1 MLAKNYR
8 VPRENID
15 YILEKGESFKT
26 RLFIVRFKK
35 NRAQN
40 LRFRVI
46 ISKKV
51 DLKAVKRNRLRRQ
64 VYEAIRTN
72 LETKKPKEG
81 NDLILIA
88 KKSTINANFTDINQ
102 DITENIINKNYGKI

>member
-8 VPRENID
+8 VSRENID
-15 YILEKGESFKT
+15 YILEKGESFRT

-35 NRAQN
+35 NRTQN

-46 ISKKV
+46 ISRKV

-64 VYEAIRTN
+64 IYESIRTN
-72 LETKKPKEG
+72 LSVRKEG
-81 NDLILIA
+81 YDIILIA
-88 KKSTINANFTDINQ
+88 KKSTINADFTAINQ
-102 DITENIINKNYGKI
+102 DIKENIINRNYGKI

>member
-35 NRAQN
+35 NHTQN

-64 VYEAIRTN
+64 IYEAIRTN
-72 LETKKPKEG
+72 LQTENIKEG
-81 NDLILIA
+81 LDLILIA
-88 KKSTINANFTDINQ
+88 KKSTINADFTAINQ
-102 DITENIINKNYGKI
+102 DIKECIINRNYGKI